1 MFKINNRNTR
11 TRRELRSK
19 LTIETPDISPNIS
32 SVSIV
37 NFEHVIAGWVCT
49 SGDPLFTR
57 RK

>member
-19 LTIETPDISPNIS
+19 LTIETPDIS
-32 SVSIV
+32 SVSII